1 MAKKRLAAASNAWAD
16 LPAGTRVVVDSA
28 PIIYVLEDHPQF
40 APRFVGL
47 FEAEAAGS
55 LEILISAI
63 TLSEVLTGPF
73 QAGQEAL
80 AQRYATALQ
89 AYTVIPVDNEIAVSA
104 ARLRSRY
111 RLKLPDAIQP
121 ATVLESGAHGLVT
134 NDIDFSVVEGIT
146 LMLGES

>member
-1 MAKKRLAAASNAWAD
+1 MAKKRAVAADHKWKD
-16 LPAGTRVVVDSA
+16 LPAGARVVVDSA

-47 FEAEAAGS
+47 FEAEAAGNV
-55 LEILISAI
+55 EILISAI
-63 TLSEVLTGPF
+63 TLSEVLAGPF

-89 AYTVIPVDNEIAVSA
+89 AFTVIPVDNEIAVSA

-111 RLKLPDAIQP
+111 RLKLPDAIQL
-121 ATVLESGAHGLVT
+121 ATVLESGAHALVT
-134 NDIDFSVVEGIT
+134 NDNDFSAVEGIT
-146 LMLGES
+146 LLLGEL

>member
-1 MAKKRLAAASNAWAD
+1 MAKKRVVRGNQQWTD
-16 LPAGTRVVVDSA
+16 LPAGARVVVDSA

-40 APRFVGL
+40 AQRFVGL
-47 FEAEAAGS
+47 FEAEAAGN

-63 TLSEVLTGPF
+63 TLSEVLAGPF
-73 QAGQEAL
+73 QARQEAL

-89 AYTVIPVDNEIAVSA
+89 AFTVIPVNNEIAVSA

-111 RLKLPDAIQP
+111 RLKLPDAIQL

-134 NDIDFSVVEGIT
+134 NDDDFSVVEGIT
-146 LMLGES
+146 LLLGEL